1 MKFNTKIIFMEK
13 YTKNNSAEQEKAST
27 TNLRIFGLGLVAV
40 IVLGIFFDPSFIN
53 NLSDPVKN
61 SGLDA
66 SVYQVEQFLYD
77 NLKDPDS
84 YDPIEWSAVQK
95 TKNGYYVRHKYRAR
109 NGFGGMNIENKIF
122 YLDEDGN
129 VTRYTDYDDASVY
142 QQVEQFLDDHL
153 KYPDSYESIE
163 WSPVQ
168 KTENG
173 YYYVRHK
180 YRARNGFG
188 EMKIE
193 NKIFYL
199 DENGNVIRYTD
210 YDY

>member
-13 YTKNNSAEQEKAST
+13 YTKNNPAEQEKAST

-84 YDPIEWSAVQK
+84 Y
-95 TKNGYYVRHKYRAR
+95 
-109 NGFGGMNIENKIF
+109 EN
-122 YLDEDGN
+122 
-129 VTRYTDYDDASVY
+129 
-142 QQVEQFLDDHL
+142 
-153 KYPDSYESIE
+153 IE

>member
-1 MKFNTKIIFMEK
+1 MEK

-66 SVYQVEQFLYD
+66 SVYQVEQFLDD

-95 TKNGYYVRHKYRAR
+95 INTG
-109 NGFGGMNIENKIF
+109 
-122 YLDEDGN
+122 
-129 VTRYTDYDDASVY
+129 
-142 QQVEQFLDDHL
+142 Q
-153 KYPDSYESIE
+153 
-163 WSPVQ
+163 
-168 KTENG
+168 
-173 YYYVRHK
+173 
-180 YRARNGFG
+180 
-188 EMKIE
+188 EMDLE
-193 NKIFYL
+193 
-199 DENGNVIRYTD
+199 E
-210 YDY
+210 

>member
-1 MKFNTKIIFMEK
+1 MEK

-95 TKNGYYVRHKYRAR
+95 TKNGYY
-109 NGFGGMNIENKIF
+109 
-122 YLDEDGN
+122 D
-129 VTRYTDYDDASVY
+129 
-142 QQVEQFLDDHL
+142 
-153 KYPDSYESIE
+153 
-163 WSPVQ
+163 
-168 KTENG
+168 
-173 YYYVRHK
+173 RHK